1 MIPQELPN
9 TSTFLPNS
17 LRSIKQFISIIDGLE
32 CPNLFNLD
40 CCNAYIFLND
50 AVHYRNVKLSE
61 EESYSYWKYC
71 ITEYIDNPEEKDN
84 IWYLS
89 DKHNE
94 KLLYLNNNI
103 IKESVFKK
111 GYIKN
116 IMEKLIMK
124 YDLGLICGS
133 HK

>member
-1 MIPQELPN
+1 M
-9 TSTFLPNS
+9 
-17 LRSIKQFISIIDGLE
+17 
-32 CPNLFNLD
+32 
-40 CCNAYIFLND
+40 
-50 AVHYRNVKLSE
+50 KLSE
-61 EESYSYWKYC
+61 EESYLYWKYC

-89 DKHNE
+89 DKYNE

-116 IMEKLIMK
+116 IMEKIIMK
-124 YDLGLICGS
+124 YDYILNDN
-133 HK
+133 